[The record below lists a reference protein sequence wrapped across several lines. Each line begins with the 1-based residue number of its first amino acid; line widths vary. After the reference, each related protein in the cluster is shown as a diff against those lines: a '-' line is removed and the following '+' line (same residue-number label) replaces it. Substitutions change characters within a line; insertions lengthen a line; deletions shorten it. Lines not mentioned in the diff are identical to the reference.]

1 MTEQS
6 NDGPTEQKSR
16 VLPLSIF
23 ITTLIAAGVT
33 SQFSDIQKVL
43 AIAFAGVLATLLAW
57 ILGAPPPSKG
67 GTMGGAGIN
76 FGQQRRGGPKPPP
89 SRKARR
95 RNRQK

>member
-1 MTEQS
+1 MTDQP
-6 NDGPTEQKSR
+6 DALPTEQKGR

-33 SQFSDIQKVL
+33 SQFADIQKVL
-43 AIAFAGVLATLLAW
+43 AIAFAGVLATILAW
-57 ILGAPPPSKG
+57 ILGAPPPSQG

-76 FGQQRRGGPKPPP
+76 FGQRRRGPKPPP